1 MSSQLLKSV
10 SRPVKAIVISENT
23 VKPWDLS
30 NFKSENI
37 SLKLKPGLKVNLRQ
51 TAGGPGNVQ
60 IELGEKVRLN
70 YFIEFKYSRDAINSS
85 IVIKLNG
92 TAAEVNLHMVIIGRK
107 RGQATINVRLEH
119 VASHTRGRIQIRRL
133 QYEASQSRINGL
145 LFIGPQGT
153 GTDTYLSDKSLLIG
167 ERSQALSEP
176 QLEIKTNNVKA
187 SHGAAVG
194 HISPDDLF
202 YLQSRGLPKT
212 AAVKYLCQAFITPA
226 LRK

>member
-1 MSSQLLKSV
+1 MIIDGKKYQLM
-10 SRPVKAIVISENT
+10 
-23 VKPWDLS
+23 KPS
-30 NFKSENI
+30 KPRQENI
-37 SLKLKPGLKVNLRQ
+37 FIKLKPGQELNLTQ
-51 TAGGPGNVQ
+51 TAVGPKNVQ
-60 IELGEKVRLN
+60 IELAEKSKLN
-70 YFIEFKYSRDAINSS
+70 YFIEFKYSREAINNS
-85 IVIKLNG
+85 IVVKLNG
-92 TAAEVNLHMVIIGRK
+92 AAAEVNLHMVIIGRR

-145 LFIGPQGT
+145 LFIGPRGT

-194 HISPDDLF
+194 HISSADLF

-212 AAVKYLCQAFITPA
+212 AAVEYLCQAFIAPA